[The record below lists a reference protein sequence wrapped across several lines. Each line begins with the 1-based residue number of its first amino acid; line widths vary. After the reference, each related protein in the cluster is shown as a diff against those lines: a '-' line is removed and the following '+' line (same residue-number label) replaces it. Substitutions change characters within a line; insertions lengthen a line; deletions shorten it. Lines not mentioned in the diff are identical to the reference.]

1 MRLKNI
7 SPIQLI
13 NLSFRVRFSIVALP
27 FILCLII
34 YAIIFPIT
42 QNGTIIVIPVIL
54 AGWLFGSRGA
64 LICAFTINL
73 LAIGITCLILR
84 TIFWPPSLE
93 ITTLIG
99 SIALFCIGLV
109 IGFLR
114 YTFTLAEISRLKA
127 VQAERQRAIAYQ
139 QRFDAL
145 QEKQQMSVAYE
156 HERQLNNLKD
166 EFIINVNHE
175 FRTPLT
181 EVYGYLELLI
191 EHDRELNDAL
201 RTTFLSKANDGCKE
215 LMLLVNTVLDSI
227 QVSNEVKQPKIK
239 DILLA
244 QVVYEELALFDARKR
259 EIYAIDIVIADDLRV
274 RADRQFL
281 RQVLRNL
288 ISNAFKYSPEHTTI
302 TIKAHLGTT
311 ANEEDRASS
320 TVCISVKDEGPGIP
334 VAEGQL
340 LFGKFVRLQRDLSGS
355 IRGTGLGLY
364 ISKNLVESMKGR
376 IWVESSG
383 RAGEGSRFCFT
394 LPHGSLSRSNTEE
407 VFSGYRTPGR
417 PQESAPTSQSD
428 LVEAKPS
435 GM

>member
-13 NLSFRVRFSIVALP
+13 ELSFRVRFSIVALP

-64 LICAFTINL
+64 LLCACIINL
-73 LAIGITCLILR
+73 AAVGITCLILR
-84 TIFWPPSLE
+84 TFFWPQSLQ
-93 ITTLIG
+93 ITTFIG

-127 VQAERQRAIAYQ
+127 VQAERQRAIAYE

-191 EHDRELNDAL
+191 EHDREIDDTL

-227 QVSNEVKQPKIK
+227 QVSNEVKLPKIK
-239 DILLA
+239 DVLLA
-244 QVVYEELALFDARKR
+244 QVVYEELALFDARKNGM
-259 EIYAIDIVIADDLRV
+259 YAIEVAIANDLRV

-288 ISNAFKYSPEHTTI
+288 ISNAFKYSPEHTAI

-311 ANEEDRASS
+311 ADEEDSSSS
-320 TVCISVKDEGPGIP
+320 TVCICVKDEGPGIP
-334 VAEGQL
+334 VAEVPL

-364 ISKNLVESMKGR
+364 ISKNLVEAMKGR

-394 LPHGSLSRSNTEE
+394 LPCGSLSRSNTGED
-407 VFSGYRTPGR
+407 FSMRR
-417 PQESAPTSQSD
+417 EALQPQ
-428 LVEAKPS
+428 VN
-435 GM
+435 